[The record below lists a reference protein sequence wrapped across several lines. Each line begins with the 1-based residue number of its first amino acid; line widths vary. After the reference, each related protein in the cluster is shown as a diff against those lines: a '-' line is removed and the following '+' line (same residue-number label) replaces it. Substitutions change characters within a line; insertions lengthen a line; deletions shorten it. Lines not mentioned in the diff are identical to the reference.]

1 MLNIGDILAGFSI
14 GFHRGKCSDVLMFF
28 LQNKCNKRKEQRKK
42 TLNRKCENTNI
53 ILGLKYFF
61 LVPKSDAL
69 TNKQHLILE

>member
-1 MLNIGDILAGFSI
+1 
-14 GFHRGKCSDVLMFF
+14 MFF